1 MQKKGFKIDLGKIDA
16 IETSINDLAMQMPQL
31 EAKLNEVQNKIK
43 SNMDSLNNMIP
54 EFELMD
60 KLSKQ
65 IGDTPLMDRITKG
78 KKMLQEKL
86 AVCTKLYSRIK

>member
-78 KKMLQEKL
+78 KKMLAEKL